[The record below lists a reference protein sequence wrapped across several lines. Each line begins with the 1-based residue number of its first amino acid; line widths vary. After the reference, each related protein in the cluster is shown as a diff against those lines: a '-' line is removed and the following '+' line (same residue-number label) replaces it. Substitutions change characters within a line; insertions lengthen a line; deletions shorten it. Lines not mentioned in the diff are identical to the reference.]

1 MTHHLT
7 AVFPGT
13 FDPITLGHEDMVR
26 RAARMFERVIVAVA
40 AGHHKK
46 ALFSVQERL
55 EMAGAALAD
64 VPSVDVL
71 EFHGL
76 LRDFVLANAAQVM
89 VRGLRCVTDFDYEI
103 QLAGMNRNLM
113 PDVETVFL
121 TPSDKYQYV
130 SSTLV
135 REIATLGG
143 DVDRFVSPVVHQH
156 LLGKVRS
163 ATGTQ

>member
-1 MTHHLT
+1 MANDLI

-13 FDPITLGHEDMVR
+13 FDPVTLGHEDMVR
-26 RAARMFERVIVAVA
+26 RAASMFDRVIVAVA

-46 ALFSVQERL
+46 TLFSVQERVD
-55 EMAGAALAD
+55 MARESLGSCPN
-64 VPSVDVL
+64 VEVD

-76 LRDFVLANAAQVM
+76 IRDFVLYKGAKVV
-89 VRGLRCVTDFDYEI
+89 VRGVRTATDFDYEF

-113 PDVETVFL
+113 PDVETIFM
-121 TPSDKYQYV
+121 PPDAKYQFV

-143 DVDRFVSPVVHQH
+143 EVETFVSPNVHRR
-156 LLGKVRS
+156 LLGKLS
-163 ATGTQ
+163 GKS